1 MGEFLFCHL
10 SFFSNS
16 GKRSC
21 FLAKENARCVLKARK
36 TQNATYT
43 SSLHGNS
50 ASWFQLTPSAEYYFY
65 VTYIWQ
71 ISDHLSDCRYRP
83 PLLWV
88 SIFGHFQEATFSLK
102 IAVSLPQVSES
113 PTFLWHLLLAS
124 LQFFSSLNVTHRT
137 IVAYLPD
144 LLIVLPLQLI

>member
-1 MGEFLFCHL
+1 M
-10 SFFSNS
+10 FFWQ
-16 GKRSC
+16 
-21 FLAKENARCVLKARK
+21 RK
-36 TQNATYT
+36 TRAVCSKQGKLKMQLIPPLFMATAHLGF
-43 SSLHGNS
+43 SLS
-50 ASWFQLTPSAEYYFY
+50 PSTEYYFY

-88 SIFGHFQEATFSLK
+88 SIFGPFQEATFSLK

-144 LLIVLPLQLI
+144 LLIVFQLQLI